1 MGRNGQ
7 VLSRE
12 ELILRL
18 KSKHPMSKR
27 PKDELMGSCV
37 QFTLSL
43 HRHHN
48 VPLTQAYTISTK
60 EFAKL
65 RGAHELAT
73 QAAEAEAR
81 AHGAIFTS
89 DPWVSSLLFCF
100 ILSS

>member
-1 MGRNGQ
+1 
-7 VLSRE
+7 
-12 ELILRL
+12 
-18 KSKHPMSKR
+18 
-27 PKDELMGSCV
+27 MGSCV

-43 HRHHN
+43 HRHHK
-48 VPLTQAYTISTK
+48 VPLTQAYAISTK

-89 DPWVSSLLFCF
+89 DPWVSPIPLDSLMLTL
-100 ILSS
+100 IIGTNDSERT

>member
-1 MGRNGQ
+1 
-7 VLSRE
+7 
-12 ELILRL
+12 
-18 KSKHPMSKR
+18 
-27 PKDELMGSCV
+27 MGSCV

-43 HRHHN
+43 HRHHK
-48 VPLTQAYTISTK
+48 VPLTRAYAISTK

-89 DPWVSSLLFCF
+89 DPWVSPPSPLFP
-100 ILSS
+100 SARTDDRHER

>member
-1 MGRNGQ
+1 MN
-7 VLSRE
+7 
-12 ELILRL
+12 
-18 KSKHPMSKR
+18 
-27 PKDELMGSCV
+27 SCV

-43 HRHHN
+43 HRHHK
-48 VPLTQAYTISTK
+48 VPLTQAYAISTK

-89 DPWVSSLLFCF
+89 DPWVSPSFPS
-100 ILSS
+100 ILMPLTDDRHEQ

>member
-1 MGRNGQ
+1 
-7 VLSRE
+7 
-12 ELILRL
+12 
-18 KSKHPMSKR
+18 MS
-27 PKDELMGSCV
+27 SCV

-43 HRHHN
+43 HRHHK
-48 VPLTQAYTISTK
+48 VPLTQAYAISTK

-89 DPWVSSLLFCF
+89 DPWVSPFTLDSQVLTLM
-100 ILSS
+100 IGTNDSERTQ

>member
-1 MGRNGQ
+1 MN
-7 VLSRE
+7 
-12 ELILRL
+12 
-18 KSKHPMSKR
+18 
-27 PKDELMGSCV
+27 SCV

-43 HRHHN
+43 HRHHK
-48 VPLTQAYTISTK
+48 VPLTQAYAISTK

-89 DPWVSSLLFCF
+89 DPWVRLPFPSSACTELM
-100 ILSS
+100 IGTNDSKGTQ